1 MMWQGTSK
9 LNQRH
14 GSGRAQS
21 GLRHGCCSEQG
32 TSAQVT
38 ETGKLRCGSGGA
50 ATAGT
55 LGTAAA
61 MAELGNPGL
70 EGGGSG
76 SFRARWEGENMK
88 CLFG

>member
-1 MMWQGTSK
+1 MVKARGGLCQ
-9 LNQRH
+9 
-14 GSGRAQS
+14 GSGTDGAAETLVT
-21 GLRHGCCSEQG
+21 G
-32 TSAQVT
+32 AQVT
-38 ETGKLRCGSGGA
+38 KTGRLRCGSGGA

-61 MAELGNPGL
+61 TAELGNSGH
-70 EGGGSG
+70 EGGGSR

>member
-1 MMWQGTSK
+1 MAQASCAHGE
-9 LNQRH
+9 

-32 TSAQVT
+32 MGAQVT
-38 ETGKLRCGSGGA
+38 ETGELRCGSRCA

-61 MAELGNPGL
+61 TAELGNSGH

-76 SFRARWEGENMK
+76 SFRARWEGENAK
-88 CLFG
+88 WHFG